1 MIGPSIRS
9 RRCSTNLDMVCDT
22 VVYHPSVSRLIRF
35 LDSTAGREKV
45 LRLLQYLSRFLA
57 FQQSSVLAKQ
67 LQAQFTVVRK
77 ILRFLKPLNHLQAAS
92 KFYDNKLSGDTL
104 VRACNVTKNIAY
116 AAYLS
121 LDQINLLRMLRLV
134 PATPFTGKKVPLWT
148 NWCWFVGLL
157 TGLLMD
163 VRKIQLAQ
171 TRIVALASE
180 EKSEKYEED
189 KLLAKTYQERTSAV
203 RRLLWDAIDTFI
215 VLNNLNF
222 LHNEDGYVALA
233 GVATSLLGVQDLWKA
248 A

>member
-1 MIGPSIRS
+1 
-9 RRCSTNLDMVCDT
+9 MVCDT

-92 KFYDNKLSGDTL
+92 KFYDNKLSGDAL
-104 VRACNVTKNIAY
+104 VRACNVIKNIAY
-116 AAYLS
+116 AGYLS
-121 LDQINLLRMLRLV
+121 FDQINLLRLLRVV
-134 PATPFTGKKVPLWT
+134 PGTVFTTTKVPLWS

-157 TGLLMD
+157 TGLVMD
-163 VRKIQLAQ
+163 LRKIQLAQ

-180 EKSEKYEED
+180 HTSEKYDDD
-189 KLLAKTYQERTSAV
+189 KLLAQSYQERASAA
-203 RRLLWDAIDTFI
+203 RRLLWDGIDFFI
-215 VLNNLNF
+215 VLNNLKF
-222 LHNEDGYVALA
+222 LHNEDGHVALA
-233 GVATSLLGVQDLWKA
+233 GVATSLLGLQDLWKA

>member
-1 MIGPSIRS
+1 
-9 RRCSTNLDMVCDT
+9 MVCDT

-92 KFYDNKLSGDTL
+92 KFYDNKLSGDAL
-104 VRACNVTKNIAY
+104 VRACNVIKNLAY
-116 AAYLS
+116 AGYLS
-121 LDQINLLRMLRLV
+121 FDQVNLLRMLRLV
-134 PATPFTGKKVPLWT
+134 PVTGFTAKRVPLWS

-157 TGLLMD
+157 TGLVMD
-163 VRKIQLAQ
+163 ARKIQLAQ
-171 TRIVALASE
+171 QRIVALAE

-189 KLLAKTYQERTSAV
+189 KLLAKSYQERGAAV

-222 LHNEDGYVALA
+222 LHNEDGHVALA
-233 GVATSLLGVQDLWKA
+233 GVATSLFGLQDLWNA